1 MHYVYVCLYPL
12 CGYALAGIYTV
23 ALKKLTPPRLRPL
36 AFAVQYASFNFS
48 GALCDFAIDYLRMRE
63 VRKQSFFLRHFHIKT
78 IVLPRQAR
86 GKDRETLK
94 RRERVFRRM
103 SC

>member
-1 MHYVYVCLYPL
+1 MHYVYVCLCPL

-63 VRKQSFFLRHFHIKT
+63 VRKQSSFFAPFSCKNDRFAKT
-78 IVLPRQAR
+78 GSGQR
-86 GKDRETLK
+86 
-94 RRERVFRRM
+94 
-103 SC
+103 